1 MCETHSNQVS
11 GAEEPVD
18 LGWLCKLDGFIIII
32 ALYTI
37 HSNITILSYVQT
49 NGGNTNALITKK
61 A

>member
-32 ALYTI
+32 ALDTD
-37 HSNITILSYVQT
+37 SNITILSYVQT
-49 NGGNTNALITKK
+49 NGGNTKALITKK